1 MAVAVTAG
9 SLSMSSSVMP
19 SVSST
24 LESPAVPEYAD
35 SVIVSSARFLSLPF
49 VVMVVVAVELY
60 CSPPISTLDP

>member
-35 SVIVSSARFLSLPF
+35 SVIVSSTRFLSLPF
-49 VVMVVVAVELY
+49 VVMVIVAVELY